1 MALSVTFNHVI
12 RVRIS
17 AGSQLLTKTL
27 DQMKK
32 QQILKEFIQYSG
44 NNKLFLT
51 TDGRV
56 INNNPY
62 KEEYYYDNIR

>member
-1 MALSVTFNHVI
+1 
-12 RVRIS
+12 
-17 AGSQLLTKTL
+17 
-27 DQMKK
+27 MKK
-32 QQILKEFIQYSG
+32 QQILKEFVQYSG

-62 KEEYYYDNIR
+62 KEEYYYDNLK